1 MEEIEAA
8 MEQRRVATIRQ
19 PCVFVLWNTLLT
31 KRLCHR
37 ERNRSTTNAQ
47 RQLKFAASSLLPFPL

>member
-1 MEEIEAA
+1 
-8 MEQRRVATIRQ
+8 MEQRRTAKIRQ

-37 ERNRSTTNAQ
+37 ERQRATTNYQ
-47 RQLKFAASSLLPFPL
+47 RQLKFAASSLLPLPL